1 MTNPDDRSNIGH
13 DLSLASRRWRARV
26 DQRLAPFGLTQ
37 AKWVPLRHLW
47 REGGSLP
54 QYRLAERAGLEGPS
68 LVRVLDELERRGLI
82 KRCDSDADRRSKIV
96 RLTEKAEPLLE
107 EIAAR
112 MDALRGE
119 ALEGVSNEDVV
130 VLNGVLARILR
141 NLEKSDL

>member
-1 MTNPDDRSNIGH
+1 MTKPDDRSNIGH

-47 REGGSLP
+47 RAGGSLP
-54 QYRLAERAGLEGPS
+54 QYRLAEHAGLEGPS

-96 RLTEKAEPLLE
+96 RLTEKAEPLLK
-107 EIAAR
+107 EIAVR
-112 MDALRGE
+112 MDALRE
-119 ALEGVSNEDVV
+119 EVLEGVSDEDVV
-130 VLNGVLARILR
+130 MLNGILSRITQ

>member
-1 MTNPDDRSNIGH
+1 MTSPDDRSNIGH
-13 DLSLASRRWRARV
+13 DLALSSRRWRARV

-47 REGGSLP
+47 RAGGSLP
-54 QYRLAERAGLEGPS
+54 QYRLAEHANIEGPS

-96 RLTEKAEPLLE
+96 HLTDKAAPLLD
-107 EIAAR
+107 EIAVR
-112 MDALRGE
+112 LDQLRE
-119 ALEGVSNEDVV
+119 EVLDGVPDEDVV
-130 VLNGVLARILR
+130 ILNRVLARILF